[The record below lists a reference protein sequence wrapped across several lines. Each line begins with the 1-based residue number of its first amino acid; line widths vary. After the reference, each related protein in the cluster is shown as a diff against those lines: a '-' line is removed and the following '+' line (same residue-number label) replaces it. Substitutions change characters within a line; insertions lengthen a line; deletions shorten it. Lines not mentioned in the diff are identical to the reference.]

1 MRIKKIKLMSL
12 LADKDQPSSDKEKKR
27 KIKNSEKKKQRK

>member
-1 MRIKKIKLMSL
+1 MSV